1 MLQDKSR
8 EIIKFRHTLKGF
20 SSKTLAAMLKELQR
34 SEILERKSY
43 NETPPRAEYNLT
55 NKGQLVESIINLL
68 QWMGNGV
75 QPELLRGEN
84 KCLFQNTTSIYYE
97 LYTHQYYGC

>member
-43 NETPPRAEYNLT
+43 NETPPRVEYNLT
-55 NKGQLVESIINLL
+55 NKRQLVVATMDEEMEFNLSFYVEKINAYFKILFHLL
-68 QWMGNGV
+68 
-75 QPELLRGEN
+75 
-84 KCLFQNTTSIYYE
+84 
-97 LYTHQYYGC
+97 